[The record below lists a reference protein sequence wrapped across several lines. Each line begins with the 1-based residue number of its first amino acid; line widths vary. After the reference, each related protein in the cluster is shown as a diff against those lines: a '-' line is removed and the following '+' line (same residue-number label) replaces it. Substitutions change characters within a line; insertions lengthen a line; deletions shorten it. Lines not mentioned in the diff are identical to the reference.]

1 MESNAIN
8 RVVFE
13 NDILPLNTSLDLGMN
28 AIISTN
34 LTTQAGNQIQSTYG
48 LGISNNEG
56 DLTFGT
62 GVLFVDNLTLAEGTK
77 WTFVNSEVSPF
88 SDFSSLNGTNDFLL
102 AMANTC
108 LLYTS
113 DAADD

>member
-8 RVVFE
+8 RVVYE

-28 AIISTN
+28 AIVSTN
-34 LTTQAGNQIQSTYG
+34 LITQADNQIQSTYG

-62 GVLFVDNLTLAEGTK
+62 GVLFVTI
-77 WTFVNSEVSPF
+77 
-88 SDFSSLNGTNDFLL
+88 
-102 AMANTC
+102 
-108 LLYTS
+108 
-113 DAADD
+113 